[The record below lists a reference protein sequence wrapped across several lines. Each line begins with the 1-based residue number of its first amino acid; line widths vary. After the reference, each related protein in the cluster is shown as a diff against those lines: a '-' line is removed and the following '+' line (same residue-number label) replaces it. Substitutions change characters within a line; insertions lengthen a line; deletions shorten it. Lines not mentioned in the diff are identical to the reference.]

1 VNAGTAASAPD
12 QALPDL
18 PQNPLL
24 EQLRDIHA
32 AADPHWWPPAPGWW
46 LLGALLLLALF
57 FAARLL
63 ARRLAVRRRRRRWLA
78 ALDQLAREW
87 DPASQPREF
96 LAALN
101 RLFRAVALRAFPASA
116 CARLEGEEWVGF
128 IRANLQGQPEAPC
141 LAALARGPYEPAP
154 RFDAAA
160 LQAQARVWVMTH
172 G

>member
-1 VNAGTAASAPD
+1 MPGEAS
-12 QALPDL
+12 QGL
-18 PQNPLL
+18 PQSPLL

-46 LLGALLLLALF
+46 LLGALVVGLLF
-57 FAARLL
+57 FLARML
-63 ARRLAVRRRRRRWLA
+63 ARRLSVRRRRRRWLA
-78 ALDQLAREW
+78 ALDQLPRQW
-87 DPASQPREF
+87 DPESQPREF
-96 LAALN
+96 LAELN

-116 CARLEGEEWVGF
+116 CARLEGDDWVAF
-128 IRANLQGQPEAPC
+128 IRANLQDRPDAPC

-160 LQAQARVWVMTH
+160 LQAQARAWVMSH